1 LARQRH
7 EAQSEGDVQ
16 GIDHIVIAVRDLAAA
31 SDDYARLGFTVTPG
45 GEHTGGATHNALI
58 SFADGAYFELIAFRE
73 PDRPQDHKWW
83 GRFAKGEG
91 TVDFALL
98 SESVD
103 FEGDRLRQAGIEI
116 DGPHD
121 GGRLRPDGQRIA
133 WRNLG
138 LAAAGAPLPFMIEDV
153 TSRDL
158 RVPAGAA
165 TEHSLGVSGI
175 AGLILLVDDLER
187 ASAPYQALLDTPGES
202 STPTIDAVRR
212 ARRFTSGS
220 QWIELAE
227 AAPSAADLQRHIE
240 ERGAGPYEIVLAG
253 GADTERLPLD
263 LTHGARIRVEGTE
276 TRTR

>member
-165 TEHSLGVSGI
+165 TQHSLGVSGI

>member
-31 SDDYARLGFTVTPG
+31 SDDYARLGFTVSPG

-158 RVPAGAA
+158 RVPTGAA